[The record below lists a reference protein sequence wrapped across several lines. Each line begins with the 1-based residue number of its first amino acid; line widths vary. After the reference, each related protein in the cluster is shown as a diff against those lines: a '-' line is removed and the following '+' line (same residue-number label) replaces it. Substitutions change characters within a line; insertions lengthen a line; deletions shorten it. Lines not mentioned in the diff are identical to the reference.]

1 MQVPRLFYWL
11 LTKIFLSTYDLSDST
26 INGIHGISIEFMYF
40 SMSPGSVDH
49 FSLHLVMPIT
59 RITTCIPFPLCCP
72 ELMRKGTKAED
83 ELRFLNGGQ
92 S

>member
-1 MQVPRLFYWL
+1 MTYPIAPLMEYTELALNLYTSQCL
-11 LTKIFLSTYDLSDST
+11 LAPSTT
-26 INGIHGISIEFMYF
+26 F
-40 SMSPGSVDH
+40 PCT
-49 FSLHLVMPIT
+49 LHVVMPIT